1 MQPTGTFG
9 RVTLVGAGP
18 GDPDLLTVRALNA
31 LKTADVVLYDD
42 LVSKAVLALARAD
55 AELINT
61 GKRGYRTSCK
71 QPDINALLVERATSG
86 FNVVRLKGG
95 DPLIFGRAGE
105 EIAACRAAGI
115 AIDVVPGITS
125 AQGAAARLG
134 LSLTHRDHAR
144 RLQFI
149 TAHDRNGQLP
159 PDIDWSA
166 VADAAATTVI
176 YMPKRTLAELTAV
189 AMAHG
194 LDPATPA
201 IAVANATRSDENI
214 LQSTVGKIAAALHQQ
229 NFDGPVVVLIGEAL
243 RQAGHALAGAAA
255 AALVSSKT

>member
-1 MQPTGTFG
+1 MLIKENLG

-18 GDPDLLTVRALNA
+18 GDPDLLTVRALNVV
-31 LKTADVVLYDD
+31 KSADVVLYDD
-42 LVSKAVLALARAD
+42 LVAKPILALARAD
-55 AELINT
+55 AELINV
-61 GKRGYRTSCK
+61 GKRGYRQSCK
-71 QPDINALLVERATSG
+71 QPEINALLIARAQSG
-86 FNVVRLKGG
+86 LHVVRLKGG

-115 AIDVVPGITS
+115 SIEVVPGVTS

-149 TAHDRNGQLP
+149 TAHDRHGKLP

-176 YMPKRTLAELTAV
+176 YMPKRTLAELTTV
-189 AMAHG
+189 AMKHG

-201 IAVANATRSDENI
+201 IAVANATRADEKV
-214 LQSTVGKIAAALHQQ
+214 LSSTVGEITARLHQA
-229 NFDGPVVVLIGEAL
+229 NFEGPVLVMIGEAL
-243 RQAGHALAGAAA
+243 RDGAHRASLHAT
-255 AALVSSKT
+255 ALTHSKS